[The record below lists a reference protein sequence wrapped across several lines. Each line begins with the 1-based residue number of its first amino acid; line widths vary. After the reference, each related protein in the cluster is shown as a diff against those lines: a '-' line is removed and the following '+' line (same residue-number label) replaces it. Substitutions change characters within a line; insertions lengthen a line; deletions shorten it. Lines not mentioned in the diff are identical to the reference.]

1 VADGFE
7 VGFSVGDVW
16 LNDLQ
21 HFLGCFCQS
30 NKNTIVDL
38 QQSEELQDFS
48 WFRSNFIDTA
58 MLAYY
63 PVELIIPLDTND
75 EYEFRLGGDIEI
87 ALLLG
92 KTVQTDSLT
101 LSITIF
107 LDILLGS
114 FENNLTFRLVSL

>member
-1 VADGFE
+1 
-7 VGFSVGDVW
+7 
-16 LNDLQ
+16 
-21 HFLGCFCQS
+21 
-30 NKNTIVDL
+30 
-38 QQSEELQDFS
+38 
-48 WFRSNFIDTA
+48 